1 MNETRFSFNRLAL
14 VTLIVFSVFALGLLV
29 FARLRVPPDR
39 AINPLPVI
47 SQVPAFTLTNELGRA
62 VTGADLRGQ
71 VWVADIIF
79 TRCAGPCPRMTKKM
93 SELQAAIPPGLPVKL
108 VTLTTDPEFDQPAIL
123 KAYGTRFG
131 ADFPRWMF
139 LTGTKLEIAKV
150 AADGLKLSAV
160 AKPAAERT
168 NADDLFIHSTMFVVV
183 DKAGRVRGV
192 YESTGEGVNWS
203 EVRPKLL
210 ADVQRLA
217 NEN

>member
-1 MNETRFSFNRLAL
+1 MSKTRSSFDRLAL

-29 FARLRVPPDR
+29 FARLRAPRDD

-47 SQVPAFTLTNELGRA
+47 SQVPAFTLTNELGRT
-62 VTGADLRGQ
+62 VTRADLRGQ

-79 TRCAGPCPRMTKKM
+79 TRCAGPCPRMTQKL
-93 SELQAAIPPGLPVKL
+93 SDLQNAVPRELPVKL

-123 KAYGTRFG
+123 KAYGGRFG
-131 ADFPRWMF
+131 ADFRRWMF
-139 LTGTKLEIAKV
+139 LTGAKLEIAKV
-150 AADGLKLSAV
+150 AADGLKLSALE
-160 AKPAAERT
+160 KPPAQRT

-210 ADVQRLA
+210 ADVRQLA
-217 NEN
+217 REK